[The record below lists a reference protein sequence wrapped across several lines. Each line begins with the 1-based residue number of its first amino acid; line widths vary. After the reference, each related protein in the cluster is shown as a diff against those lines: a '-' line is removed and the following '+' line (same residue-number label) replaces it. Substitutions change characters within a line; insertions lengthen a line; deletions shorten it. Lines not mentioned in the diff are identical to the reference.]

1 MSAYAELAVSTNFSF
16 LRGASH
22 PEELVMQAK
31 AQGLSG
37 LGVADRNSVAGVVR
51 AHQAAKEHGV
61 RLAVGARLVF
71 ADATP
76 DILAYP
82 QDRVGWAQLTRLLT
96 LGKRRAEKGA
106 CTLFFD
112 DLLAH
117 AAGLNLIVFLDEMPA
132 ADNISSCAGS
142 TRASTPS
149 LPSPASGGGSRA
161 QRGGRGKKFAVAMTT
176 ETMTARHSP
185 RNDDYILARLRE
197 AAPGSVWLGASIL
210 YRGDDARRL
219 ARLAELA
226 VTAKVPL
233 IAVGDVLYH
242 APERRA
248 LQDVVTCIREH
259 LTLDNAGRRLEANAE
274 RHLKSADEMARLFRA
289 RPQAV
294 TETQRFLDRCR
305 FSLDELAYAYPDE
318 IREGFATPQDALI
331 AFAEEG
337 ARRRYPHGVPAN
349 VRHALDHEYA
359 LIGALGYAPYFLT
372 VHDIVRFARA
382 QGILCQGRGSA
393 ANSAVC
399 YCLGVTEVDPERA
412 DLLFERFVSAER
424 REPPDIDVDF
434 EHERREEVIQYIYR
448 RYGRERAGLAATVI
462 CYRGRSAIREVGKVF
477 GLSDDAIGALAGT
490 LWGWSAEAISNE
502 HARRVGFDPAD
513 PRLAKVLALAR
524 ELIGFPRHLSQHV
537 GGFVITRGRLD
548 ELVPIENAAMEERTV
563 IEWDKDDLD
572 TLRIL
577 KIDVLG
583 LGMLSCLR
591 RSLDLL
597 QKHYPACFASPLEEE
612 TDQSRRASVHR
623 ERSDLD
629 PNEDF
634 LKQPPPLR
642 GRSDRAA
649 IREGGDPDATQRGV
663 TPVPNPPPQ
672 GGREQEEKRGPKGPQ
687 QAPFPSPLAGE
698 GGETERNEVE
708 PGEGESRKRGASS
721 LPPHPPRFPGPS
733 PGSLGTLSREGRGK
747 ELESRLDL
755 SVIPPEDPA
764 VYRMLSRADSVGVF
778 QVESRAQMTMLPR
791 LRPRTFYDLVIEV
804 AIVRPGPIQGD
815 MVHPYLRR
823 RQGLEEVHFPSPSP
837 AHGPPD
843 ELHQVL
849 GKTLGVP
856 LFQEQAMRI
865 AIVAA
870 GFTPSEADQLR
881 RAMATFRRV
890 GTIKYFRTKLIE
902 GMAARGYPRDF
913 AERCF
918 NQIEGFGEYGFPES
932 HAASFALLG
941 YASAWIKCRYPD
953 VFAAALLNSQPMGF
967 YAPAQI
973 VRDAQEHGVEVRP
986 VDVNFSDWDNTLEAC
1001 ERPLSDVIP
1010 GEPEGRDPESK
1021 TQISEHGFRARGL
1034 APAPRND
1041 GFGGATNNPT
1051 SDRSLQGERKQ
1062 QLAQAS
1068 FTSPLEG
1075 EVDRRR
1081 LNGVDREGGDV
1092 EAIAKESTPLPGP
1105 SPQGGREQHFA
1116 SGASDGQS
1124 PRLHP
1129 RHAEMQDDIRATHAA
1144 RLGLRQISGFSEDD
1158 ARAIERARGAGFD
1171 SVRDL
1176 WLRTK
1181 LSPAVLER
1189 LAQADAFRSVGLDR
1203 RKALWAVRALRRAGD
1218 KDDLPLFARVQ
1229 TPELEPDVALPPMRL
1244 GEHVVADYRHLHLS
1258 LKAHPAS
1265 FLRGDLDRRG
1275 IVRNERLAAI
1285 PSGRRVSVAG
1295 IVLVRQRPGTAKGV
1309 IFMTLED
1316 ETGVANAIVWPQVF
1330 ETYRPIVLG
1339 ARLVSV
1345 SGKLQNEFGV
1355 IHVVADRLDDL
1366 TPLLQRLAA
1375 DAGCIEALARCDEFK
1390 RPIPEGRI
1398 PLRAGSSLAALL
1410 REEPQFSDEFALAA
1424 KARSALPKGRD
1435 FR

>member
-1 MSAYAELAVSTNFSF
+1 
-16 LRGASH
+16 
-22 PEELVMQAK
+22 
-31 AQGLSG
+31 
-37 LGVADRNSVAGVVR
+37 
-51 AHQAAKEHGV
+51 
-61 RLAVGARLVF
+61 
-71 ADATP
+71 
-76 DILAYP
+76 
-82 QDRVGWAQLTRLLT
+82 
-96 LGKRRAEKGA
+96 
-106 CTLFFD
+106 
-112 DLLAH
+112 
-117 AAGLNLIVFLDEMPA
+117 
-132 ADNISSCAGS
+132 
-142 TRASTPS
+142 
-149 LPSPASGGGSRA
+149 
-161 QRGGRGKKFAVAMTT
+161 MTT
-176 ETMTARHSP
+176 ANMTAPLSP
-185 RNDDYILARLRE
+185 RNDDRGSLLARLRE
-197 AAPGSVWLGASIL
+197 AAAGAMWLGASML

-219 ARLAELA
+219 ARLATVA
-226 VTAKVPL
+226 VAAKVPL

-274 RHLKSADEMARLFRA
+274 RHLKPANEMARLFRA
-289 RPQAV
+289 APEA
-294 TETQRFLDRCR
+294 TAETLRFLARCR
-305 FSLDELAYAYPDE
+305 FSLDELAYEYPDE
-318 IREGFATPQDALI
+318 IREGFATAQEALV
-331 AFAEEG
+331 AFAEDG
-337 ARRRYPHGVPAN
+337 ARRRYPHGVPAK
-349 VRHALDHEYA
+349 VRRALDHECA
-359 LIGALGYAPYFLT
+359 LIGELNYAPYFLT
-372 VHDIVRFARA
+372 VHDIVRFART

-399 YCLGVTEVDPERA
+399 YCLGVTEVDPERS

-462 CYRGRSAIREVGKVF
+462 CYRGRSAIREVGKAF

-490 LWGWSAEAISNE
+490 LWGWSAEAISPE

-513 PRLAKVLALAR
+513 PRLAKALALAR
-524 ELIGFPRHLSQHV
+524 ELVGFPRHLSQHV

-548 ELVPIENAAMEERTV
+548 DLVPIENAAMEERTV

-597 QKHYPACFASPLEEE
+597 QKHYSL
-612 TDQSRRASVHR
+612 
-623 ERSDLD
+623 
-629 PNEDF
+629 
-634 LKQPPPLR
+634 
-642 GRSDRAA
+642 
-649 IREGGDPDATQRGV
+649 
-663 TPVPNPPPQ
+663 
-672 GGREQEEKRGPKGPQ
+672 
-687 QAPFPSPLAGE
+687 PSPLAGE
-698 GGETERNEVE
+698 GGETEQSEVE
-708 PGEGESRKRGASS
+708 PGEGESNEHGTCSS
-721 LPPHPPRFPGPS
+721 PPHPPR
-733 PGSLGTLSREGRGK
+733 SRVAFARHPLPRGQR
-747 ELESRLDL
+747 EENRSLDL

-791 LRPRTFYDLVIEV
+791 LKPAQFYDLVIEV

-823 RQGLEEVHFPSPSP
+823 RQGLEQVHFPSPSP
-837 AHGPPD
+837 AHGPAD
-843 ELHQVL
+843 ELRQVL

-932 HAASFALLG
+932 HAASFALLV

-986 VDVNFSDWDNTLEAC
+986 VDVNFSDWDNTLEK
-1001 ERPLSDVIP
+1001 RGSDNEAQSPPP
-1010 GEPEGRDPESK
+1010 GGGRSVRE
-1021 TQISEHGFRARGL
+1021 A
-1034 APAPRND
+1034 
-1041 GFGGATNNPT
+1041 
-1051 SDRSLQGERKQ
+1051 
-1062 QLAQAS
+1062 
-1068 FTSPLEG
+1068 
-1075 EVDRRR
+1075 
-1081 LNGVDREGGDV
+1081 DREGVNSANPNSLSPHPAGLRP
-1092 EAIAKESTPLPGP
+1092 ATLPL
-1105 SPQGGREQHFA
+1105 QGRV
-1116 SGASDGQS
+1116 
-1124 PRLHP
+1124 HP
-1129 RHAEMQDDIRATHAA
+1129 RHAEMQDDIRATHAV
-1144 RLGLRQISGFSEDD
+1144 RLGLRQISGFAEDD
-1158 ARAIERARGAGFD
+1158 ARAIEQARGAGFD
-1171 SVRDL
+1171 SIRDL

-1189 LAQADAFRSVGLDR
+1189 LAQADAFRSLGLDR

-1275 IVRNERLAAI
+1275 ILRNERLAAL
-1285 PSGRRVSVAG
+1285 PSGRQVNVAG

-1330 ETYRPIVLG
+1330 EVFRPIVLG
-1339 ARLVSV
+1339 ARLVGV
-1345 SGKLQNEFGV
+1345 SGRLQNESGV
-1355 IHVVADRLDDL
+1355 IHVVAERLDDL
-1366 TPLLQRLAA
+1366 TPLLQRLASDA
-1375 DAGCIEALARCDEFK
+1375 DCIEALVRCDEVK
-1390 RPIPEGRI
+1390 RPIPENRI
-1398 PLRAGSSLAALL
+1398 PPRAGGSLAALL
-1410 REEPQFSDEFALAA
+1410 KEEPALSDEFAPAA
-1424 KARSALPKGRD
+1424 EVRAALPKGRN
-1435 FR
+1435 FH

>member
-1 MSAYAELAVSTNFSF
+1 MSAYVELAVSTNFSF

-31 AQGLSG
+31 ALGLSG

-51 AHQAAKEHGV
+51 AHEAAKEHGV

-82 QDRVGWAQLTRLLT
+82 QDRAGWAQLTRLLT
-96 LGKRRAEKGA
+96 FGKRRAEKGA

-197 AAPGSVWLGASIL
+197 AAPGSVWLGASML

-274 RHLKSADEMARLFRA
+274 RHLKSAAEMTRLFRA
-289 RPQAV
+289 APQAIA
-294 TETQRFLDRCR
+294 ETQRFLDRCR
-305 FSLDELAYAYPDE
+305 FSLDELAYEYPDE
-318 IREGFATPQDALI
+318 IREGFATPQDALV

-359 LIGALGYAPYFLT
+359 LIAELGYAPYFLT

-597 QKHYPACFASPLEEE
+597 QKHFPEFASL
-612 TDQSRRASVHR
+612 V
-623 ERSDLD
+623 
-629 PNEDF
+629 
-634 LKQPPPLR
+634 PPPG
-642 GRSDRAA
+642 GRSVREAK
-649 IREGGDPDATQRGV
+649 REGVSSEG
-663 TPVPNPPPQ
+663 
-672 GGREQEEKRGPKGPQ
+672 
-687 QAPFPSPLAGE
+687 SPH
-698 GGETERNEVE
+698 
-708 PGEGESRKRGASS
+708 PGASS
-721 LPPHPPRFPGPS
+721 AGADRAPTLPLQGRVGQQPS
-733 PGSLGTLSREGRGK
+733 ALTDSPET
-747 ELESRLDL
+747 RLDL

-837 AHGPPD
+837 AHGPAD
-843 ELHQVL
+843 ELRQVL

-932 HAASFALLG
+932 HAASFALLV

-1034 APAPRND
+1034 AAAPRND

-1068 FTSPLEG
+1068 FTSSLEG
-1075 EVDRRR
+1075 EVDQRR
-1081 LNGVDREGGDV
+1081 LNSVDREGGDV

-1116 SGASDGQS
+1116 SGASDGQP

-1129 RHAEMQDDIRATHAA
+1129 RHAEMQDDIRATHAV

-1181 LSPAVLER
+1181 LSPAILER

-1265 FLRGDLDRRG
+1265 FLRSDLDRRG
-1275 IVRNERLAAI
+1275 ILRNERLAAI

-1316 ETGVANAIVWPQVF
+1316 ETGVANAIVWPQIF

-1345 SGKLQNEFGV
+1345 SGKLQNESGV

-1410 REEPQFSDEFALAA
+1410 REEPQLTDEFAVTAEV
-1424 KARSALPKGRD
+1424 RSALPKGRD